1 MSQRTPDP
9 ARPKLGFAQPL
20 TLQENKPKGGRPKT
34 FIHEHYIQDGTY
46 NERAKRTGVS
56 CRYCPFKTANSKVS
70 VLIHHILEACPTVPR
85 NVKEDVQQR
94 SQALASR
101 QQSLASHEDQQPEQ
115 PSTAKRKA
123 DSLDDRSAT
132 SRALDLKAIEAMDAR
147 LIRFIIL
154 CGISFNIL
162 DSPWFY
168 DLVTALRSNYK
179 PPGK

>member
-1 MSQRTPDP
+1 MNQRTPDSS
-9 ARPKLGFAQPL
+9 RPKLGFSQGL

-34 FIHEHYIQDGTY
+34 FIHEHFVQDGIY

-70 VLIHHILEACPTVPR
+70 VLIHHITEACPTVPR

-94 SQALASR
+94 AALLASR
-101 QQSLASHEDQQPEQ
+101 QSMGSHEEPQPEQ
-115 PSTAKRKA
+115 PPPAKRKA
-123 DSLDDRSAT
+123 EGAADRSAT
-132 SRALDLKAIEAMDAR
+132 KAALDAKAEEAMDMR
-147 LIRFIIL
+147 IIRFIIL
-154 CGISFNIL
+154 CGCSFGVL

-168 DLVTALRSNYK
+168 DLVTALRQNYK